1 MLNNPYFSKDF
12 IINTMSQEDRV
23 ALKASLLNKEIKII
37 MDSKYGLI
45 TEHGF
50 PVAIA
55 MYRKFLNMKHHDFYA
70 KVIEIEPMVTI
81 YEIPEEA

>member
-1 MLNNPYFSKDF
+1 MQNNPYFSKDF

-23 ALKASLLNKEIKII
+23 ALKASLLGKKVKII
-37 MDSKYGLI
+37 MDPKYGLI

-55 MYRKFLNMKHHDFYA
+55 MYRKFLNMKHTDFYA
-70 KVIEIEPMVTI
+70 KVIEVEPMVTI

>member
-1 MLNNPYFSKDF
+1 MYENPWTSDTYL
-12 IINTMSQEDRV
+12 INKLSEEERF
-23 ALKASLLNKEIKII
+23 ALKKSLLNKEIKII
-37 MDSKYGLI
+37 FNPEFGFF

-55 MYRKFLNMKHHDFYA
+55 TYEKKTRENPINHDFYA

-81 YEIPEEA
+81 YELP